1 MMSTLFL
8 HVRQLVLAFLLALL
22 VVPLADRLAPDH
34 SNETMAEVPVALDA
48 IVQAHVTAEARKY
61 GIPAPILRFV
71 SFRAPGV
78 TMRSTD
84 PEDKGQILIRLGVV
98 MHSPLYAAH
107 PEWVKAVAGHE
118 FGHAVMMERNQAF
131 NQALVFLLYAAGLAP
146 FIYGFRKKRS
156 KALAAVGMTLT
167 LAFLVVVRPG
177 FTINDAFLSLI
188 GILVLAS
195 IFYWYASAK
204 KAGIESPATAAPPY
218 AQFLPDRGLFLTGSV
233 VGTLLFGASF
243 YAIGSQNV
251 IYELR
256 GDVIGACSTSPATM
270 LDAITHLSGK
280 PTPVIEDDI
289 TDTFHPRMTERVAI
303 LEEMKNP
310 EVFDRACQAV
320 LDGNSP
326 LIIAGH
332 AIQ

>member
-1 MMSTLFL
+1 MMSTLYL

-34 SNETMAEVPVALDA
+34 SNETRAEVPDDLNA
-48 IVQAHVTAEARKY
+48 IVQAHVTAEAKKY
-61 GIPAPILRFV
+61 NVQAPLLRFV

-78 TMRSTD
+78 TMRSTEPD
-84 PEDKGQILIRLGVV
+84 DKGQILIRLGAV
-98 MHSPLYAAH
+98 MQTPLYAAH

-131 NQALVFLLYAAGLAP
+131 NNALVFLLYAVGLAP
-146 FIYGFRKKRS
+146 FIFGFRKKRS
-156 KALAAVGMTLT
+156 KALAAAGMTLT

-188 GILVLAS
+188 GILVIAS

-204 KAGIESPATAAPPY
+204 KASIAPPAAASPY

-270 LDAITHLSGK
+270 KDAITHLSGK

-310 EVFDRACQAV
+310 EVLDRACQAV
-320 LDGNSP
+320 LNGNSP

>member
-1 MMSTLFL
+1 MMSTLYL

-34 SNETMAEVPVALDA
+34 SNETRAEVPDDLDT
-48 IVQAHVTAEARKY
+48 IVQAHVTTEAKKY
-61 GIPAPILRFV
+61 NVPAPLLRFV

-78 TMRSTD
+78 TMRSTEPD
-84 PEDKGQILIRLGVV
+84 DKGQILIRLGAV
-98 MHSPLYAAH
+98 MQTPLYAAH

-131 NQALVFLLYAAGLAP
+131 NNALVFLLYAVGLAP
-146 FIYGFRKKRS
+146 FIFGFRKKRS
-156 KALAAVGMTLT
+156 KALAAAGMTLT
-167 LAFLVVVRPG
+167 LAFLVVVRPS

-188 GILVLAS
+188 GILVIAS

-204 KAGIESPATAAPPY
+204 KASIESPAAAPPY

-270 LDAITHLSGK
+270 MDAITHLSGK

-310 EVFDRACQAV
+310 EVLDRACQAV
-320 LDGNSP
+320 LNGNSP

>member
-34 SNETMAEVPVALDA
+34 SNEIRAEVSADLDA
-48 IVQAHVTAEARKY
+48 IVQAHVTSEAKKY
-61 GIPAPILRFV
+61 NIPAPIHRFV

-78 TMRSTD
+78 TMRSTEPD
-84 PEDKGQILIRLGVV
+84 DKDQILIRLGAV
-98 MHSPLYAAH
+98 MQTPLYAAH

-146 FIYGFRKKRS
+146 FIYGFRKKRA
-156 KALAAVGMTLT
+156 KALAAAGMTLT
-167 LAFLVVVRPG
+167 LAFLVAVRPS

-188 GILVLAS
+188 CILVPTS
-195 IFYWYASAK
+195 IYYWYASAK
-204 KAGIESPATAAPPY
+204 KAGTELPAAAATPY
-218 AQFLPDRGLFLTGSV
+218 SQFLPDRGLFLTGAM
-233 VGTLLFGASF
+233 VGTLLFGACF
-243 YAIGSQNV
+243 YAIGSLNV

-310 EVFDRACQAV
+310 EVLDRACRAV